1 MDTLSGRHALVTG
14 AGSGIGAAIAA
25 ALAQAGAAVSIVGRQ
40 RDALDAVAAR
50 LPKAA
55 SIIADVTQE
64 EDCAAMIAAA
74 HKAFGPVDIVIP
86 NAGAANSK
94 PFHKTDLRDWQQ
106 MVDVNLTGAFLT
118 VKACMAD
125 VAREPAPGSPGGRVV
140 FIASTAGL
148 KGYPYV
154 AAYCAAK
161 HGVVGLARALATEF
175 ARKPVTINAIC
186 PGYTDTPL
194 VASAVA
200 EISARTGRSAEEA
213 TAELTRNNPQRR
225 LIAPD
230 EIAQTVLWLCSSAAS
245 SITGQT
251 ISVSGGEI

>member
-1 MDTLSGRHALVTG
+1 MDALSGRHALVTG

-25 ALAQAGAAVSIVGRQ
+25 ALAQAGAAVSIVGRR
-40 RDALDAVAAR
+40 RDVLDAVATG

-55 SIIADVTQE
+55 SIVADVTRE

-74 HKAFGPVDIVIP
+74 HDAFGPVDIVIP
-86 NAGAANSK
+86 NAGAAKSK

-106 MVDVNLTGAFLT
+106 MIDVNLTGAFLT

-125 VAREPAPGSPGGRVV
+125 VARERTSGNPGGRVV

-154 AAYCAAK
+154 ASYCAAK
-161 HGVVGLARALATEF
+161 HGVVGLARALAAEF
-175 ARKPVTINAIC
+175 ARKPVTVNAIC
-186 PGYTDTPL
+186 PGYTDTSL
-194 VASAVA
+194 VTSAVA
-200 EISARTGRSAEEA
+200 EISAKTGRSAEEA
-213 TAELTRNNPQRR
+213 RAELVRSNPQGR

-230 EIAQTVLWLCSSAAS
+230 EIAQTVLWLCSPAAS

-251 ISVSGGEI
+251 ISISGGEI